1 MKIEHPACI
10 ILSGPSGVG
19 KSTVLK
25 KLMQTQ
31 PDLYFSVSATT
42 RAPRPGEREGV
53 DYAYLRREE
62 FEALL
67 ENDGLLEYTCY
78 AGEYYG
84 TPRAQMQRAYDQGRD
99 IFFDVDERGA
109 RSIRE
114 KLPDSVAVL
123 LAPPSMAVLEQ
134 RLRGRNTETEEK
146 IQRRLET
153 AKNYFEQIDIF
164 DYVISAET
172 PEYAAARLEAI
183 LISQR
188 LRILKAE
195 KIKEFFI

>member
-25 KLMQTQ
+25 KLMESQ

-42 RAPRPGEREGV
+42 RAPRPGELAGI
-53 DYAYLRREE
+53 DYDYLDHAE

-67 ENDGLLEYTCY
+67 ANDGLLEYTCY

-84 TPRAQMQRAYDQGRD
+84 TPRAQMQRAFDMGRD

-123 LAPPSMAVLEQ
+123 LAPPSLAVLEQ

-146 IQRRLET
+146 IQKRLST
-153 AKNYFEQIDIF
+153 ARNYFEQLDIF

-172 PEYAAARLEAI
+172 PEYAARRLEAI
-183 LISQR
+183 LLSQR
-188 LRILKAE
+188 LRNLEPE

>member
-1 MKIEHPACI
+1 
-10 ILSGPSGVG
+10 
-19 KSTVLK
+19 
-25 KLMQTQ
+25 
-31 PDLYFSVSATT
+31 
-42 RAPRPGEREGV
+42 
-53 DYAYLRREE
+53 
-62 FEALL
+62 
-67 ENDGLLEYTCY
+67 
-78 AGEYYG
+78 
-84 TPRAQMQRAYDQGRD
+84 MQRAYDQGRD

-123 LAPPSMAVLEQ
+123 HAPPSMAVLEQ

>member
-146 IQRRLET
+146 IQKRLET